1 MAAGRNSAQGL
12 TDARSLVSRSWL
24 KEMMSLIRGEPFI
37 MEGTDPEQLM
47 KKHQEYR
54 LQMDKQLSKSQLV
67 KEDGRSLIR
76 KGTFRSQQVRPD

>member
-1 MAAGRNSAQGL
+1 
-12 TDARSLVSRSWL
+12 
-24 KEMMSLIRGEPFI
+24 

-54 LQMDKQLSKSQLV
+54 LQMDKHLSKSQLV

-76 KGTFRSQQVRPD
+76 KGTFRSQQVRPNGFLSGFLRSDQLPPVPSG